1 MRISKAKASHISS
14 MMEIVLDAQKY
25 LAQLG
30 IDQWQ
35 NGYPNEAVLLNDIN
49 HRESYCVH
57 NDAGQLMG
65 MTMFTTRP
73 EITYYT
79 IDGNWLTA
87 ENALYGVI
95 HRLAVSNR
103 FRSHGVAKFIF
114 EQCEGQLKA
123 NNISSMRIDTHEEN
137 KGMQKLIGQLGYE
150 YCGVIF
156 LESGDKRLAFE
167 KIL

>member
-1 MRISKAKASHISS
+1 
-14 MMEIVLDAQKY
+14 MMQIVSDAQSY
-25 LAQLG
+25 LSSLG

-35 NGYPNEAVLLNDIN
+35 NGYPNEAVLLNDISN
-49 HRESYCVH
+49 TESYCVS
-57 NDAGQLMG
+57 DEEGQIMG

-73 EITYYT
+73 EPTYNS
-79 IDGNWLTA
+79 IDGNWLTSDDA
-87 ENALYGVI
+87 VYGVI

-114 EQCEGQLKA
+114 EQCEEQLRVNKVP
-123 NNISSMRIDTHEEN
+123 SMRIDTHEEN

-150 YCGVIF
+150 YCGVIV
-156 LESGDKRLAFE
+156 LESGDKRLAYE